1 MDAELL
7 IRDRKQLDEFAF
19 ADMRV
24 WRVPTPVRGSAHDF
38 KYALAYGEDGVC
50 VLRFDNEAGKGD
62 HRHEGD
68 DDRPYQFT
76 TVERLID
83 DFFRAISEWRAK

>member
-1 MDAELL
+1 
-7 IRDRKQLDEFAF
+7 
-19 ADMRV
+19 MRV

-38 KYALAYGEDGVC
+38 KYTLAYVEDGVC

-62 HRHEGD
+62 HRHQGD
-68 DDRPYQFT
+68 DDRPYEFT

-83 DFFRAISEWRAK
+83 DFFMAISEWRAK